1 MALAAVVALACC
13 LLRTAVA
20 SNSKVKLVSLLA
32 NDAVLDRY
40 AAAVAATE
48 PLREDRDKV
57 LRGKCRVVYERRGG
71 KGGQHEAA
79 CLDARFCRPPRTHTH
94 PFP

>member
-1 MALAAVVALACC
+1 MTMKMMRTGTWTPSRPLLLLLLPLVCSLFLLALAPGAE
-13 LLRTAVA
+13 A
-20 SNSKVKLVSLLA
+20 SSSKVKLASLLA

-57 LRGKCRVVYERRGG
+57 LRG
-71 KGGQHEAA
+71 
-79 CLDARFCRPPRTHTH
+79 
-94 PFP
+94 

>member
-1 MALAAVVALACC
+1 MTIRMMITWTPSKPLLLLLLSLVCFLFLLALVPGAE
-13 LLRTAVA
+13 A
-20 SNSKVKLVSLLA
+20 SNSKVKLASLLA

-57 LRGKCRVVYERRGG
+57 LRGE
-71 KGGQHEAA
+71 HS
-79 CLDARFCRPPRTHTH
+79 LISL
-94 PFP
+94 